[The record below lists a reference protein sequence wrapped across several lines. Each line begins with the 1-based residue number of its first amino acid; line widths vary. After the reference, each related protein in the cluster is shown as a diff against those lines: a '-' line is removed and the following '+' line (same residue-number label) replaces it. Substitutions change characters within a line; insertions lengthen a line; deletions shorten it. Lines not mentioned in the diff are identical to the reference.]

1 MITSSLK
8 RWEKSISIT
17 EGLKCSS
24 SGEVYKALDVKGNR
38 VVVMRR
44 IRMDGSGVYGM
55 DAQKECHSPYTVNW
69 YDVFRNQNEL
79 WVWMG

>member
-8 RWEKSISIT
+8 RWEKSIGIT

-24 SGEVYKALDVKGNR
+24 SGEVYKALNVKGNR
-38 VVVMRR
+38 VVALRR
-44 IRMDGSGVYGM
+44 IRMDGSRVDGV
-55 DAQKECHSPYTVNW
+55 DARKECHSPYIVNW
-69 YDVFRNQNEL
+69 YDALRNRNEL

>member
-8 RWEKSISIT
+8 RWEKSIGIT

-24 SGEVYKALDVKGNR
+24 CGEVYKALDVKENR
-38 VVVMRR
+38 VVALRR
-44 IRMDGSGVYGM
+44 IRMDGSGVDGI
-55 DAQKECHSPYTVNW
+55 DARKECHSPYIVNW
-69 YDVFRNQNEL
+69 YDAFRNQNEL